1 MSHVPELQALLV
13 EKDRVRR
20 EYRDKERALRAEA
33 RAREDQLH
41 KELDDRLV
49 EIDNKLL
56 LSLSNAG
63 PSTLRTSSSNQLDT
77 YGQTVEAVTSSSP
90 VDTTEIQRTEPVQ
103 SEPEFGQ
110 AALSEADSG
119 LQKEAPAHHPTHHSL
134 PAPSPNV
141 LEASAPDSTDQLMA
155 APTSPVSTQQLP
167 ETAGNAPASAHPQPE
182 TAEETAVLEPARDH
196 LPESTASPEKYINI
210 DLSHVVP
217 EAAQK
222 LSGTTTYMVCRRGR
236 QAASKYCRFRHCM
249 CNLSLCMHYC
259 PPLPA

>member
-13 EKDRVRR
+13 EKDRIRL

-33 RAREDQLH
+33 RAKEDQLH

-49 EIDNKLL
+49 EIDNKLF

-90 VDTTEIQRTEPVQ
+90 VDTTETQRTEPVQ

-119 LQKEAPAHHPTHHSL
+119 LQREAPAHHLTHRSL
-134 PAPSPNV
+134 PAPSPND
-141 LEASAPDSTDQLMA
+141 LEANAPDSTDQLMA
-155 APTSPVSTQQLP
+155 APASPVSTQQLP
-167 ETAGNAPASAHPQPE
+167 ETAGNAPASTHQQPE

-222 LSGTTTYMVCRRGR
+222 LSGTTTYMVCQPGR
-236 QAASKYCRFRHCM
+236 QAAGKYCHVRHRM
-249 CNLSLCMHYC
+249 CSLRCAC
-259 PPLPA
+259 CFLPDH

>member
-33 RAREDQLH
+33 RAREDQLQ
-41 KELDDRLV
+41 KELDDKLV

-119 LQKEAPAHHPTHHSL
+119 LQREAPAHHLTHRSL
-134 PAPSPNV
+134 PVPSPNV
-141 LEASAPDSTDQLMA
+141 LEANAPDSMDQLMA
-155 APTSPVSTQQLP
+155 ASPLSTQQLP
-167 ETAGNAPASAHPQPE
+167 ETAGNIPASTFQQPV
-182 TAEETAVLEPARDH
+182 TAEETAALEPARDH
-196 LPESTASPEKYINI
+196 LPESTASPEKYIDI

-222 LSGTTTYMVCRRGR
+222 LSGTTTYMVCRPGR
-236 QAASKYCRFRHCM
+236 QAASKHCHFGHSM
-249 CNLSLCMHYC
+249 CNMNMCMHHC
-259 PPLPA
+259 LRFPA